1 VAIENARLYEA
12 GLLTRSRRERL
23 QIVTDL
29 ALAHAELSDLLHL
42 DVSGA
47 APPLCADDSRLTQVV
62 DNLLSNAV
70 KFTPEEGDVFVAV
83 VTTDETAHLEVRDT
97 GVGIP
102 EDEAQRLF
110 ERFFR
115 ASTAQ
120 NIQGTG
126 LGLSIAKAIVEAHDG
141 TIAFQSSVGVG
152 TTFTVDL
159 PVTEP
164 AALDDPAEKI
174 TT

>member
-1 VAIENARLYEA
+1 MAASGDTARL
-12 GLLTRSRRERL
+12 
-23 QIVTDL
+23 V
-29 ALAHAELSDLLHL
+29 
-42 DVSGA
+42 
-47 APPLCADDSRLTQVV
+47 
-62 DNLLSNAV
+62 
-70 KFTPEEGDVFVAV
+70 
-83 VTTDETAHLEVRDT
+83 VRDT

-126 LGLSIAKAIVEAHDG
+126 LGLSIAKTIVEAHGG
-141 TIAFQSSVGVG
+141 TISFQSSEGVG

-159 PVTEP
+159 PRATEP
-164 AALDDPAEKI
+164 AAVDDSAMEV

>member
-1 VAIENARLYEA
+1 
-12 GLLTRSRRERL
+12 
-23 QIVTDL
+23 
-29 ALAHAELSDLLHL
+29 
-42 DVSGA
+42 
-47 APPLCADDSRLTQVV
+47 VV

-70 KFTPEEGDVFVAV
+70 KFTPEGGDVFVTVAASGD
-83 VTTDETAHLEVRDT
+83 TTRLEVRDT

-102 EDEAQRLF
+102 EDEAERLF

-126 LGLSIAKAIVEAHDG
+126 LGLSITKVIVEAHEG
-141 TIAFQSSVGVG
+141 TISFHSTVGVG

-159 PVTEP
+159 PLLTEP
-164 AALDDPAEKI
+164 AAVSDSAKEVG
-174 TT
+174 T